1 MSLKKVMLSTVAVL
15 LLAVSGCGTNTNK
28 QDTAA
33 VSTAPSVNTAQAESS
48 QEVDF
53 DSMYHGVDSL
63 DAAKT
68 ETGFDMSVP
77 DTVNGASGCQYYV
90 ANDNSTIRARYV
102 DDNQAT
108 VMLISKSNQLN
119 TASENTSGYETEK
132 TIPVNDTPVTI
143 YENENT
149 AFTATWH
156 KDSYSYEIHT
166 DVGATEGEMLELVFE
181 VN

>member
-1 MSLKKVMLSTVAVL
+1 MSLKKIMLSTAAVL
-15 LLAVSGCGTNTNK
+15 LLAVSGCGTSVIK
-28 QDTAA
+28 QNTAA
-33 VSTAPSVNTAQAESS
+33 STAPSANTAQAESS

-53 DSMYHGVDSL
+53 DSMYHIADSL
-63 DAAKT
+63 DVAKT

-108 VMLISKSNQLN
+108 LMLISKSNQPN
-119 TASENTSGYETEK
+119 TASKNTSSYEIEK

-149 AFTATWH
+149 AFTAAWR
-156 KDSYSYEIHT
+156 KDTYSYEIHT
-166 DVGATEGEMLELVFE
+166 DTGTTEGEMLELVFE
-181 VN
+181 VK